1 MSAQTVRD
9 VMTADPVCLPSTA
22 TLVDAA
28 RHMSKRGIGDV
39 FVADDGRLTGILT
52 DRDIVVRSIAAG
64 RDPSS
69 TPVTDAASS
78 PTATLQPTDPIE
90 DAVRKMREHNVRR
103 LPVLDADREVGVV
116 TLGDLAVERDP
127 DSLLGEISRVRPN
140 N

>member
-1 MSAQTVRD
+1 MPAQTVRD
-9 VMTADPVCLPSTA
+9 VMTADPVCLPPTA

-28 RHMSKRGIGDV
+28 QHMSKRGIGDV

-52 DRDIVVRSIAAG
+52 DRDIVVRAIASG

-69 TPVTDAASS
+69 TPVMDAASS
-78 PTATLQPTDPIE
+78 PAATLQPTDAVE

-103 LPVLDADREVGVV
+103 LPVLEADRVVGVV
-116 TLGDLAVERDP
+116 SLGDLAADRDP
-127 DSLLGEISRVRPN
+127 DSVLGEISRARPN